1 MKTLDIV
8 FGDSSCNMLR
18 KINLEDSD
26 ILKVNTLFNVGDLSN
41 ISNYIINVP
50 KDLCFDEKNY
60 SIKEETDKIIDSI
73 NRRYK
78 IRMWTS
84 HKDIYSYLI
93 MLYVSSV
100 IKKYDYQL
108 YVIYCDEYDKDCPSI
123 SAMKIE
129 DIEKLVELECKLE
142 DEEIKYNCDVWKKLI
157 RDNSEFRIIENGIV
171 KSVSLNYYDNY
182 ILDTLSRIGKVKI
195 SQLIG
200 KLMQKV
206 YLQDNLYKYLIN
218 NLIKNGR
225 IIICRDNKVSYCDN
239 LIFINKC

>member
-1 MKTLDIV
+1 MRTLEIV
-8 FGDSSCNMLR
+8 FGDSSYNILK
-18 KINLEDSD
+18 KINLKDSD
-26 ILKVNTLFNVGDLSN
+26 ILKINILFNVGDLSN
-41 ISNYIINVP
+41 ISNYIINIP

-78 IRMWTS
+78 IRIWTS

-129 DIEKLVELECKLE
+129 DIEKLVGLECKLE
-142 DEEIKYNCDVWKKLI
+142 DEEIKCNCDVWKKLI
-157 RDNSEFRIIENGIV
+157 RDNSELRIIENGIV
-171 KSVSLNYYDNY
+171 KSVSLNYYDKY
-182 ILDTLSRIGKVKI
+182 ILDTLSKIGKVKI
-195 SQLIG
+195 RQLIG

-239 LIFINKC
+239 LISVNV